1 MGAIKERKIR
11 AEDLPPDHV
20 LELRGSDP
28 ALYLN
33 SDGNFTENISCAK
46 RFKKNEIENYMNDKK
61 YKVSIV
67 FEKS

>member
-11 AEDLPPDHV
+11 VEDLPPDHV

-67 FEKS
+67 FERS